1 MYKVSFFNSER
12 ILLLYLFGL
21 LLVSVWALYKATLST
36 VGIESLFNP
45 VILISF
51 ASGQLRSAIVWGQGY
66 TIMNNLLFVVLSFSL
81 YLYYTNYK
89 KIYTLLSTLSFILIL
104 VSSILYMARLKF
116 VLASIIILV
125 TFLREKLYHK
135 KIKYIRTLLLI
146 FLLSA
151 FLIILGGIRGIM
163 SKIYLNYT
171 NNSILWSIATFTDY
185 FVSTLMYSSY
195 ALADDVSNFNRQ
207 SVANRIG
214 TQEMLGYTNT
224 GRLEN
229 VYRQFGM
236 YGTLFFAVQGLMY
249 GIVWKFFD
257 RGYNFAK
264 LLYPYFVYSIFEG
277 LRLEPLLLIDFQ
289 FILGILIVTYFLFKK
304 VIQNSR
310 SAQISME

>member
-1 MYKVSFFNSER
+1 
-12 ILLLYLFGL
+12 
-21 LLVSVWALYKATLST
+21 
-36 VGIESLFNP
+36 
-45 VILISF
+45 
-51 ASGQLRSAIVWGQGY
+51 
-66 TIMNNLLFVVLSFSL
+66 
-81 YLYYTNYK
+81 
-89 KIYTLLSTLSFILIL
+89 
-104 VSSILYMARLKF
+104 
-116 VLASIIILV
+116 
-125 TFLREKLYHK
+125 
-135 KIKYIRTLLLI
+135 
-146 FLLSA
+146 
-151 FLIILGGIRGIM
+151 
-163 SKIYLNYT
+163 
-171 NNSILWSIATFTDY
+171 
-185 FVSTLMYSSY
+185 MYSSY